1 MDLASLGKK
10 PISEAQ
16 PTGSDVRYEPEF
28 EQLQVEIDKMSN
40 PAASGGTDW
49 KKVSEL
55 ASGILANKSKD
66 LLVASYLAVAQTH
79 TNQIEGFAVG
89 LGVYR
94 DLLELFWEGLFP
106 TKKRM
111 RGRVAAIE
119 WWLEKSE
126 AAFQA
131 LKVDPLPPEKIDQFR
146 QNCRQI
152 DKLLREYLEEA
163 PLLRPLERFID
174 SIPIK
179 AEKKAQTEAPPA
191 SAQVS
196 EAGPVSAPKPAPPKP
211 GAPAETAQIASS
223 SDVDKVLRGALQTMR
238 RAADY
243 FQKDNLSNPQGY
255 RWRRIAGWSMIQ
267 ALPPATNGKTQIPP
281 PLQHDTVRS
290 NLNGLKEK
298 GNWEALV
305 RTGEELFQGAL
316 LWLDLNRH
324 VAEGLV
330 GLGDKYQAAH
340 DAVCQETGYLVYRLG
355 GVETL
360 TFVDGTPF
368 GDTETQQWLKGIR
381 FGAGTAMAEP
391 VVTAGAETADRVGET
406 IAKAVALVKKKK
418 VGEAVTILQQELRT
432 SFSRRDQLLWR
443 LGLAQILLDAKR
455 LQLALPHLESVLE
468 DIDSYKLE
476 EWDPSLALKG
486 LKLVWL
492 GFSTRSDEIGK
503 GQATAVL
510 NRIVRLDPAEAL
522 LFTKG

>member
-1 MDLASLGKK
+1 MDLASLGKE

-16 PTGSDVRYEPEF
+16 PAGSDVRYEPEF
-28 EQLQVEIDKMSN
+28 EQLQAEIDKMSN

-49 KKVSEL
+49 KRVSEL
-55 ASGILANKSKD
+55 ASSILANKSKD
-66 LLVASYLAVAQTH
+66 LLVASYLAVAETH
-79 TNQIEGFAVG
+79 MNHIEGFAVG
-89 LGVYR
+89 LEVYR
-94 DLLELFWEGLFP
+94 DLLERFWETLFP
-106 TKKRM
+106 AKKRM

-119 WWLEKSE
+119 WWLEKSD
-126 AAFQA
+126 AAFQT

-146 QNCRQI
+146 QNCGQI

-174 SIPIK
+174 TIPIK
-179 AEKKAQTEAPPA
+179 ADKNAQTQATPV
-191 SAQVS
+191 SAQKP
-196 EAGPVSAPKPAPPKP
+196 EARTVSAPKPEPPKP
-211 GAPAETAQIASS
+211 AAPAETAQIASS
-223 SDVDKVLRGALQTMR
+223 SDVEKVLRAALQTVR

-243 FQKDNLSNPQGY
+243 FQSEDLSNPQGY

-267 ALPPATNGKTQIPP
+267 ALPPATNAQTQIPP

-305 RTGEELFQGAL
+305 RTGEEVFQGAL
-316 LWLDLNRH
+316 LWLDLNRF

-355 GVETL
+355 GVENL
-360 TFVDGTPF
+360 TFADGTPF
-368 GDTETQQWLKGIR
+368 GDTETQQWLRGIR
-381 FGAGTAMAEP
+381 AGAGPAMVEP
-391 VVTAGAETADRVGET
+391 LVTGGTETADRVAET

-418 VGEAVTILQQELRT
+418 LGEAVTLLQQALRG

-455 LQLALPHLESVLE
+455 PQLALPHLESVLE
-468 DIDSYKLE
+468 DIDAYKLE
-476 EWDPSLALKG
+476 QWDPSLALKG
-486 LKLVWL
+486 LKIVWL
-492 GFSTRSDEIGK
+492 GFSTRSDEVGK
-503 GQATAVL
+503 GQAAGVL
-510 NRIVRLDPAEAL
+510 NRIARLDPAEAL
-522 LFTKG
+522 AFIKG